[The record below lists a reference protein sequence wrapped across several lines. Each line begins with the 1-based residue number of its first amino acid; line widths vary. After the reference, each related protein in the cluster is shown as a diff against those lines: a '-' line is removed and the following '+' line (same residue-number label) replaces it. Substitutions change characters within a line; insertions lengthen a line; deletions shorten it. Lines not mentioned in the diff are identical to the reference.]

1 MKIAY
6 VNADPNVPVFGTLGS
21 SVHVQEMLVAML
33 RRGAEVH
40 LFTNRLGDDAPSEV
54 TALQMH
60 LLPKLPRED
69 VAAHERAALAGNSAL
84 REALAKEMQKGAFD
98 LIYER
103 HSLWSYAGMEFARER
118 GLSSLLE
125 VNAPAFEEQAGQQ
138 SVLDRGAA
146 EDAMMRAFRSA
157 NAIIA
162 VSRQLAHI
170 LEQHPS
176 ARGKTYVVPNAVS
189 PERFSGVRPAIPK
202 NGSFTIGYI
211 GILKARHGLTT
222 LIETF
227 ALVAQQSPEAK
238 LLIVGDGPER
248 EYLDREIAARGL
260 TERVEFAGAVAPEL
274 VPGYLASMDVALAPY
289 PPLARFYSSPL
300 KLYEYM
306 AAGLPIVATRIGQIE
321 EVIQHGETGILVR
334 PGDAAGMA
342 EAVTALAA
350 SPDARARLGEAARQ
364 TVREHTWDNVLERA
378 FCFSGVGPSP
388 ARG

>member
-6 VNADPNVPVFGTLGS
+6 VNADPHVPVFGTLGS

-33 RRGAEVH
+33 KRGAEVH
-40 LFTNRLGDDAPSEV
+40 LFTNRLGDDAPSDV

-60 LLPKLPRED
+60 LLPKLPREEA
-69 VAAHERAALAGNSAL
+69 AAHERAALESNVAL
-84 REALAKEMQKGAFD
+84 REALAKETQKGAFD

-103 HSLWSYAGMEFARER
+103 HSLWSFAGMEFARER
-118 GLSSLLE
+118 SLSSLLE
-125 VNAPAFEEQAGQQ
+125 VNAPAIENHQP
-138 SVLDRGAA
+138 VLNRGAA

-162 VSRQLAHI
+162 VSRQLAHM

-189 PERFSGVRPAIPK
+189 PERFCGATPVIPK

-211 GILKARHGLTT
+211 GVLKARHGLTT

-227 ALVAQQSPEAK
+227 AMVAEQSPAAQ

-248 EYLDREIAARGL
+248 EYLDREIGAREL
-260 TERVEFAGAVAPEL
+260 SDRVRFTGAIAPEL

-289 PPLARFYSSPL
+289 PALAQFCSSPL

-342 EAVTALAA
+342 EAVIALEA
-350 SPDARARLGEAARQ
+350 SPEMRTQLGQAARQ
-364 TVREHTWDNVLERA
+364 TVRNHTWDNVLERA
-378 FCFSGVGPSP
+378 FCFAGLGPTPS
-388 ARG
+388 RS